1 VGSATGESVGLR
13 VGLLVVGA
21 SVGTAVGAA
30 VGANSHEQAPS
41 LEIIPVGQ
49 ATQEAGLTAP

>member
-1 VGSATGESVGLR
+1 MGESVGLR